1 MSSLRIVH
9 RGRLP
14 HALRRVNC
22 WRYCNSFS
30 LVSLC
35 REASHTLQTT
45 PPPPPPEQH
54 PFLNQV
60 TGKKND
66 ILRGMAEP
74 FVSTD
79 TNSTPLD
86 LSLGVKGLLVSQTV
100 PKEDVS
106 AEAASTSKSDIG
118 KVKTPLPPLH
128 PCFLSLHCRLSHR
141 NCLCNQTKISDLVKR
156 MRNPSTGLVIK
167 DRR

>member
-1 MSSLRIVH
+1 MSSLRFVH
-9 RGRLP
+9 RERLS
-14 HALRRVNC
+14 HALRLLNC
-22 WRYCNSFS
+22 WRYCVIHFLFYLS
-30 LVSLC
+30 LS
-35 REASHTLQTT
+35 RSISQPAT
-45 PPPPPPEQH
+45 PPPEQH
-54 PFLNQV
+54 PFLKQI
-60 TGKKND
+60 TGKENE

-79 TNSTPLD
+79 NNNASLD